1 MAWAVLTGEVRT
13 EFTLCPVCGWIRQ
26 AVAIG
31 EERISL
37 NDAQL
42 LLVEDAKA
50 EALTERLPAGEI
62 VVRMGEL
69 ESGELLMSVA
79 FEISGELTQ
88 PTGQVKITLPAEV
101 LEGHTLAIIEE
112 DGAEAPIELEI
123 EEDTASFTL
132 DFTDSQTPVALLRLL
147 PQA

>member
-1 MAWAVLTGEVRT
+1 MIPDEAAYRRY
-13 EFTLCPVCGWIRQ
+13 LCGDQ
-26 AVAIG
+26 
-31 EERISL
+31 
-37 NDAQL
+37 
-42 LLVEDAKA
+42 KA
-50 EALTERLPAGEI
+50 
-62 VVRMGEL
+62 
-69 ESGELLMSVA
+69 
-79 FEISGELTQ
+79 
-88 PTGQVKITLPAEV
+88 AEV

>member
-1 MAWAVLTGEVRT
+1 MVWAVLTGEVRT

-42 LLVEDAKA
+42 LLVEDAAA

-69 ESGELLMSVA
+69 ENGELLMSVA
-79 FEISGELTQ
+79 FEISGKMTQ
-88 PTGQVKITLPAEV
+88 PTGQVKITLPAEA
-101 LEGHTLAIIEE
+101 LSGHTLAILEA
-112 DGAEAPIELEI
+112 DGTETPIELEI
-123 EEDTASFTL
+123 EEGIASFTL
-132 DFTDSQTPVALLRLL
+132 DFTGSQTPVALLRLL